1 MMKKYKLIFIV
12 FVFMT
17 VLGGCA
23 EQKILERLS
32 LATLI
37 GYDGGEGENITATA
51 IIRQVNPEFESN
63 VETLSATARTSKGTR
78 EQVSAQV
85 SKKVTVGQL
94 RVVLFGEELA
104 TAGIRQSIYTL
115 LMNPEISNGIY
126 LGVVE
131 GEAKPF
137 LEYQYENITDI
148 SQHIF
153 NLLEHNIERE
163 NSISSTLHEIGRD
176 YYSPTRQ
183 IVMPII
189 KRKENVIEI
198 TGVAFFRSEYMVGRL
213 PAKDIFYVKMIR
225 DGFEKGTFELVLDGE
240 NFESVSTG
248 ETPEELAIALDAIKT
263 KKTIKLI
270 DQNTPEYD
278 LNFKI
283 SVRLTE
289 IDASIHT
296 GDKKTLE
303 MLEKEINK
311 KMESELSRIIQFTQ
325 EIDSDVFGFG
335 EHYESR
341 VSDSNLT
348 HEELAE
354 MYSNMK
360 VNVQVKSEI
369 IRDGV
374 FGME

>member
-1 MMKKYKLIFIV
+1 MMKKKKIIFIIV
-12 FVFMT
+12 IFMAL
-17 VLGGCA
+17 LGGCA

-32 LATLI
+32 LTTLI
-37 GYDGGEGENITATA
+37 GYDVGEEEKLSSTVVV
-51 IIRQVNPEFESN
+51 RQINPEFESN
-63 VETLSATARTSKGTR
+63 VETISATARTSKGTR
-78 EQVSAQV
+78 EEIALQA
-85 SKKVTVGQL
+85 SKKVATGQL
-94 RVVLFGEELA
+94 RVVIYGEELA
-104 TAGIRQSIYTL
+104 EEGIGQSLFTL
-115 LMNPEISNGIY
+115 LMNPEISNGVY

-153 NLLEHNIERE
+153 NLLGHNIERE
-163 NSISSTLHEIGRD
+163 KSISSTLHQIGRD

-189 KRKENVIEI
+189 KRKENIIEI
-198 TGVAFFRSEYMVGRL
+198 SGIAFFRSDRMVGRL
-213 PAKDIFYVKMIR
+213 PSKDIFYVKMIR
-225 DGFEKGTFELVLDGE
+225 DGFKKGTFELILDGE

-248 ETPEELAIALDAIKT
+248 NPPEELAIALEAIKS

-278 LNFKI
+278 LNIQI

-296 GDKKTLE
+296 GGKKTIEL
-303 MLEKEINK
+303 LEKEINE
-311 KMESELSRIIQFTQ
+311 KMKVEISRVIQYTQ
-325 EIDSDVFGFG
+325 EINSDVFGFG
-335 EHYESR
+335 EHFESR
-341 VSDSNLT
+341 VRDSTLT
-348 HEELAE
+348 SEELDE
-354 MYSNMK
+354 MYPNMK
-360 VNVQVKSEI
+360 VNIHVKSKI

-374 FGME
+374 FGSE